1 MKSYTIHLIRHG
13 ITEGNLLGQY
23 IGITDSPLS
32 QQGIEQLLQKKE
44 AGGYPQA
51 QAYYTSPLSRC
62 VDTLKLLY
70 PDVHPTVVEDFRE
83 CNFGDWEGKSAK
95 DLEKEPAFSKWV
107 EQGGDMIPPGG
118 ESGGQFMHRT
128 CLAFEAGGGDAPF
141 WDNFSGYC
149 CSRRHLD
156 VRVVCL
162 WHSPGSVL

>member
-13 ITEGNLLGQY
+13 ITKGNLLGQY

-70 PDVHPTVVEDFRE
+70 PDVHPTVVEDL
-83 CNFGDWEGKSAK
+83 GSAILAIGK
-95 DLEKEPAFSKWV
+95 EKVRKIWRRSQPFPSGWSK
-107 EQGGDMIPPGG
+107 
-118 ESGGQFMHRT
+118 
-128 CLAFEAGGGDAPF
+128 AGI
-141 WDNFSGYC
+141 
-149 CSRRHLD
+149 
-156 VRVVCL
+156 
-162 WHSPGSVL
+162 